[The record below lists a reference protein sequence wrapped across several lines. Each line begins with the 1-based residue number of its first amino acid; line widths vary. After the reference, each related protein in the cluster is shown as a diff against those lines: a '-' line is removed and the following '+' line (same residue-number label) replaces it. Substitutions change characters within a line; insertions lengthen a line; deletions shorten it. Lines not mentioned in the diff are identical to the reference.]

1 MHHFSFFREMFS
13 LHLVFSSLCVPGCG
27 SLCTYCS
34 GFSELLQSV
43 HLAAFI
49 QIGKFST
56 LCSLLCYSR
65 SFHLLKLSL
74 CKMFALLLV
83 SHKILMVCFCLFFL
97 LWIGFSFTSV
107 SVVTV
112 TFLHHPGLIL
122 TLGSDSLSLLYIG

>member
-1 MHHFSFFREMFS
+1 MHHFSFFREVFS

-27 SLCTYCS
+27 SLCTCCL
-34 GFSELLQSV
+34 GFSQLLQSAS
-43 HLAAFI
+43 AAFI

-65 SFHLLKLSL
+65 SFHLLKFSL
-74 CKMFALLLV
+74 YKMFALLLV
-83 SHKILMVCFCLFFL
+83 PHKILTVCFCLFFL

-112 TFLHHPGLIL
+112 TFLHHPRLIL